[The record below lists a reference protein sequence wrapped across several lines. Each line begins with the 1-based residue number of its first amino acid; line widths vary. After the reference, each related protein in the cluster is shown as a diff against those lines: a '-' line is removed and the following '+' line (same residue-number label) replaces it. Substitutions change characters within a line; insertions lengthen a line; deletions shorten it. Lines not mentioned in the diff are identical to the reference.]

1 MTTKLESAAGVFK
14 QGLLELNGMVAAAE
28 KEVLGNAGA
37 HPLIA
42 DNVNFFTKSF
52 LISACAHLEMCVKEL
67 IFVVASDIDARLS
80 IASVPSSTI
89 EWRFSQKK
97 KQDPLTVTTMVS
109 IGMTKKEIDDLVS
122 GNVFRTKDAL
132 AIVGVNLANDKA
144 IWDSWKDLVQA
155 IITRR
160 NNIVHH
166 NDDASDISLGD
177 VRDFISTMIKYIDF
191 IVDSCKLSLK

>member
-1 MTTKLESAAGVFK
+1 
-14 QGLLELNGMVAAAE
+14 
-28 KEVLGNAGA
+28 
-37 HPLIA
+37 
-42 DNVNFFTKSF
+42 
-52 LISACAHLEMCVKEL
+52 
-67 IFVVASDIDARLS
+67 
-80 IASVPSSTI
+80 
-89 EWRFSQKK
+89 
-97 KQDPLTVTTMVS
+97 MVS